1 MMPEET
7 DELSAQLSALADE
20 PAPPSGIDVAGAR
33 TRGRARVRQRQLAVA
48 GAAAAVLVL
57 AGSLALHPAGDAQHV
72 AAPPVTVSAT
82 PSPSPSASHTPR
94 ANADPLTTEVR
105 FGWLPDWADASTG
118 VGYETGYHGIFAQA
132 RGRGADAPRIYLSL
146 YPAGPE
152 PEPGKLSGLPLHR
165 VEAPAVDG
173 RTAYWLVTDRDNE
186 AGSNGAGHGEFTLR
200 WLTASGRWAQLH
212 AYPLTDA
219 NAEETLL
226 RVAADVRYGT
236 VDVPLPVQFTGLPDT
251 FTATD
256 VALSRPDVDGKGAWS
271 LWIQFAVEGKAVSVT
286 ANPVRT
292 AAPDPAQTET
302 DGSQYVD
309 PNPPLCTADDGVQVC
324 VSAPQGSAPAVDRLG
339 GLPGL
344 LSRIKVLGVTDGA
357 WTTEVLA

>member
-1 MMPEET
+1 MTPEET
-7 DELSAQLSALADE
+7 EELSAQLTALADE
-20 PAPPSGIDVAGAR
+20 PAPPSGIDIAGAR
-33 TRGRARVRQRQLAVA
+33 ARGRARARQRQLAVA

-72 AAPPVTVSAT
+72 ATPPVTVSAT
-82 PSPSPSASHTPR
+82 PSPSASHTPR

-105 FGWLPDWADASTG
+105 FGWLPDWADPSAG
-118 VGYETGYHGIFAQA
+118 VGYETGSHGILAQA
-132 RGRGADAPRIYLSL
+132 RGRGADAPRIDLSL

-152 PEPGKLSGLPLHR
+152 PEPGEMSGLPLQR

-173 RTAYWLVTDRDNE
+173 RTAYWLVPARDNE
-186 AGSNGAGHGEFTLR
+186 AGRSELTLR
-200 WLTASGRWAQLH
+200 WLTASGRWAQVH
-212 AYPLTDA
+212 GYPLTGA

-236 VDVPLPVQFTGLPDT
+236 VDVALPVRFTGLPDT
-251 FTATD
+251 FRATD

-271 LWIQFAVEGKAVSVT
+271 LWMLFAVEGKAVSLT

-302 DGSQYVD
+302 DGSPYVD
-309 PNPPLCTADDGVQVC
+309 PNPPLCSTDKGVQVC
-324 VSAPQGSAPAVDRLG
+324 VAVPQGSAPAVDRLG

-344 LSRIKVLGVTDGA
+344 LDRIEVLGVTDAA